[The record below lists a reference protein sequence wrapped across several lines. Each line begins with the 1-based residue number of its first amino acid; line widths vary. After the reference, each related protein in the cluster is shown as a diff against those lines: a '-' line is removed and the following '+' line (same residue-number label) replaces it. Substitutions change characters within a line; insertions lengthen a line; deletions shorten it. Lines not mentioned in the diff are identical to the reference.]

1 MSYEPESS
9 IQNSLP
15 KSMSYDFK
23 SEHNS
28 DDNMGWDEITLV
40 FLRMALDATSS
51 NDIFNVNETKE
62 VATLP

>member
-1 MSYEPESS
+1 
-9 IQNSLP
+9 
-15 KSMSYDFK
+15 MSYDFK